1 MTEIIPNVLLEQL
14 PLVAAI
20 MIVVFYTFNWIKQT
34 RKEDQ
39 QYRREDQAFQDQ
51 QRKEWQN
58 FMASRDDKWLAFNKE
73 QRDCNNLAMNE
84 LRGSVQDLTTVTQG
98 MVIEMKEMRS
108 ENSAFHNTFLNK
120 FHDHDDQARDIL
132 ELVANAKA
140 KPRTRAPKVKEE
152 DIC

>member
-51 QRKEWQN
+51 QRKEWQI
-58 FMASRDDKWLAFNKE
+58 FMAGRDDKWLAFNKE

-108 ENSAFHNTFLNK
+108 ENSAFFNTFQ
-120 FHDHDDQARDIL
+120 DHDDQARDIL
-132 ELVANAKA
+132 ELVAHPKA
-140 KPRTRAPKVKEE
+140 KPRTRAPKVKVETPS
-152 DIC
+152 

>member
-1 MTEIIPNVLLEQL
+1 MTETIPNVLLEQL

-20 MIVVFYTFNWIKQT
+20 MIVVFYTFNWIKQI

-51 QRKEWQN
+51 QRKEWQI
-58 FMASRDDKWLAFNKE
+58 FMAGRDDKWLAFNKE

-108 ENSAFHNTFLNK
+108 DNSAFFNK
-120 FHDHDDQARDIL
+120 FQNHDDQARDIL
-132 ELVANAKA
+132 ELVAHPKT
-140 KPRTRAPKVKEE
+140 KPRTRAPKVKDETSS
-152 DIC
+152 